1 MKVRELI
8 KVLQEYDEEDDV
20 ELYCYSKGYANAQL
34 IVEPCGDLLLADGI
48 GCEDK

>member
-8 KVLQEYDEEDDV
+8 KVLQEYDV